1 MPVIPI
7 SDLPQSTPLSGAE
20 IFPIVQ
26 GGTTRQISAS
36 AINGGVNS
44 VVTGPNATVGG
55 GINNTASGNCSSVG
69 GGLNNAA
76 S

>member
-26 GGTTRQISAS
+26 GGTTKQIAAS
-36 AINGGVNS
+36 ATNFVSSTTIDDIVKL
-44 VVTGPNATVGG
+44 TQAEYDLITPDPNTLY
-55 GINNTASGNCSSVG
+55 IITI
-69 GGLNNAA
+69 
-76 S
+76 